1 MNKRKR
7 KKALD
12 KLLAKAERE
21 MAEDASRLAQINDD
35 GSINRLAEVLAR
47 RTNAY
52 GQTEMIIRMDAS
64 IPE

>member
-1 MNKRKR
+1 MKKRHR

-35 GSINRLAEVLAR
+35 GSINRLAEVLDR

-52 GQTEMIIRMDAS
+52 GQT
-64 IPE
+64 